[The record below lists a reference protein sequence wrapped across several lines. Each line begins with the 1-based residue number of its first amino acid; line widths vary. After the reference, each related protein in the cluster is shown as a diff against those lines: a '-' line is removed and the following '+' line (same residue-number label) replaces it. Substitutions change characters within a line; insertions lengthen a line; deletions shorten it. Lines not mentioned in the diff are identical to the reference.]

1 MKYFNLLPIYNKA
14 RSSVKDDPVYL
25 DDNRMGQQEIE
36 AKDLSG
42 LQIPTQLIKGNLKLA
57 DFYHPSS
64 DLTRRYIV
72 SDRARMLLESHREGN
87 IRFYPCPLK
96 HGKKNI
102 NDYWITDIVVFDDE
116 WIDFEKTVFEFNDV
130 KIIEGEALNT
140 KRYQD
145 NVELMKFKNYD
156 ELCDFKY
163 NRPNHLSKL
172 SFVTIEIKESCP
184 FPILNFKSMNT
195 YSVVMNQVVMAEIK
209 SLGMDRGIVFKPFE
223 VPYKKWPGPFE
234 D

>member
-1 MKYFNLLPIYNKA
+1 MKYFDLLPIYNTAK
-14 RSSVKDDPVYL
+14 SSVKDDPVYL
-25 DDNRMGQQEIE
+25 DENRLGHQVLEV
-36 AKDLSG
+36 KDLSD
-42 LQIPTQLIKGNLKLA
+42 LKIPTQLVKGNLKLA
-57 DFYHPSS
+57 DFYYPSS
-64 DLTRRYIV
+64 DLAMRHIV
-72 SDRARMLLESHREGN
+72 SDRARMLLESLREGN

-96 HGKKNI
+96 HGIKDI

-116 WIDFEKTVFEFNDV
+116 WIDFGKTVFEFNDV
-130 KIIEGEALNT
+130 KIIEGEAPNT

-172 SFVTIEIKESCP
+172 SFVTIEIKEACP
-184 FPILNFKSMNT
+184 FPILTFRSMNT
-195 YSVVMNQVVMAEIK
+195 YSIVINEGVMAKIK

-223 VPYKKWPGPFE
+223 IPYKKWPGPFE

>member
-14 RSSVKDDPVYL
+14 KSSVKDDPAYL
-25 DDNRMGQQEIE
+25 DENLLGQQEIE
-36 AKDLSG
+36 VKDLSG
-42 LQIPTQLIKGNLKLA
+42 LKIPTQLVKGNLKLA

-64 DLTRRYIV
+64 DLTMRYIV
-72 SDRARMLLESHREGN
+72 SDRARVLLESFREGN

-96 HGKKNI
+96 HGKKDI
-102 NDYWITDIVVFDDE
+102 NDYWITDIVAFDDE
-116 WIDFEKTVFEFNDV
+116 WIDLEKTVFEFNDI
-130 KIIEGEALNT
+130 KIIEGEGPIT

-145 NVELMKFKNYD
+145 NVELMKFKSYD

-184 FPILNFKSMNT
+184 FPILNFRSMNT
-195 YSVVMNQVVMAEIK
+195 HSIVINEVVMAEIK